1 MKPNS
6 PILCAL
12 VITATLALPGCNAGV
27 ASVPE
32 PAVEAAALPVEV
44 AVPEIRDIQATYETT
59 GTLAADAEAPVPAR
73 IDGVV
78 VELFVE
84 EGDVVR
90 RGQLLARLDA
100 DRSEL
105 EMLRA
110 AAELER
116 RERELER
123 LANLHSRGLISSAD
137 FESAEY
143 DVASGKAAH
152 DLARL
157 NYEYAHVRATI
168 DGVVSARN
176 IKIGQTLMEGEA
188 AFTVTNTNELVAYL
202 DIPQTELH
210 KFATGQPAA
219 LSVDSHPDH
228 DFNATVER
236 LSPTINVDTGT
247 FRATMTIDN
256 RQAELAPGMF
266 GRFTIAWQTHSD
278 ALVLP
283 ESALVREDTATTV
296 FVVADGEAT
305 RRVVTTGI
313 RSGGVVEIVDGLNAG
328 DRVVLRGQSRL
339 RDGSRVLAQANP
351 SDATGKG

>member
-1 MKPNS
+1 MRPNS
-6 PILCAL
+6 PIVYLL
-12 VITATLALPGCNAGV
+12 VLAATLALPGCNAGV
-27 ASVPE
+27 AGVPE
-32 PAVEAAALPVEV
+32 LAEETAALPVEV
-44 AVPEIRDIQATYETT
+44 AVPEIRDIQATYATT
-59 GTLAADAEAPVPAR
+59 GTLAADAEAPVPAK
-73 IDGVV
+73 IDGVI

-100 DRSEL
+100 NRSQLEL
-105 EMLRA
+105 LRA

-152 DLARL
+152 DLAKL
-157 NYEYAHVRATI
+157 NFEYAHVRATI

-176 IKIGQTLMEGEA
+176 VKIGQTLSEGDA
-188 AFTVTNTNELVAYL
+188 AFTVTNTHALVAYL
-202 DIPQTELH
+202 DIPQTELR
-210 KFATGQPAA
+210 KFAVGQPAT

-228 DFNATVER
+228 DFQAIVER
-236 LSPTINVDTGT
+236 ISPTINMDTGT

-256 RQAELAPGMF
+256 TQAELAPGMF
-266 GRFTIAWQTHSD
+266 GRFTIAWQTNND
-278 ALVLP
+278 ALVVP

-313 RSGGVVEIVDGLNAG
+313 RSGGVVEIIDGLNAD

-339 RDGSRVLAQANP
+339 RDGSRVLAQANRG
-351 SDATGKG
+351 DTTNKG